1 MKNSMEYKGYK
12 AAIVFDPDD
21 ETFHG
26 TVVNI
31 DDTVHFEGRSVSELK
46 RALKES
52 VEYYIDFCRRR
63 GEEPDKPYSGRFLVR
78 LTPDQHRAVAQAA
91 KLRGTS
97 VNSFVAKAV
106 EKAVET
112 TGL

>member
-31 DDTVHFEGRSVSELK
+31 DDTVHFEGRSVTELK
-46 RALKES
+46 RALKDS
-52 VEYYIDFCRRR
+52 VEYYLEFCRKR
-63 GEEPDKPYSGRFLVR
+63 GEEPNKPYSGRFLVR
-78 LTPDQHRAVAQAA
+78 LSPDQHRAAAYAA

-97 VNSFVAKAV
+97 VNSFVSEAIEQAVKKA
-106 EKAVET
+106 EI
-112 TGL
+112 